1 MKNLEVFQIKVNS
14 YDEEDLLLIS
24 DAPADAIERVLAPM
38 VNDERVNDAWY
49 DHNDYITAL
58 QTALPQFHV
67 QYIPEPYLIEL

>member
-14 YDEEDLLLIS
+14 YDEEDLIIIS

-38 VNDERVNDAWY
+38 VTDERVNDAWY
-49 DHNDYITAL
+49 DHNDYINAL